1 MKGSSEVP
9 GDSVNE
15 SAREGADKEPAA
27 SALWRSLLA
36 RMYRV
41 LQAIPSPPVIQ
52 INQSVAPNIKRI
64 DVYSKPQT
72 TIEQAPTTVLFKDLS
87 LQEQRLQ
94 SATARLQVLEDEWQ
108 GVETPKEVRLL
119 ADWNG

>member
-41 LQAIPSPPVIQ
+41 LQAIPSPPV
-52 INQSVAPNIKRI
+52 NQSVAPKIKRI

-72 TIEQAPTTVLFKDLS
+72 IIEQAPTTVLFKDLS